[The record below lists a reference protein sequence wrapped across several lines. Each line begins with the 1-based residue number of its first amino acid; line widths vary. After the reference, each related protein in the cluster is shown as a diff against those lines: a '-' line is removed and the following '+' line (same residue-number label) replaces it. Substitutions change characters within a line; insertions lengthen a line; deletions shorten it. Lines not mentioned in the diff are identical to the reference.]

1 MFNKTFLIFFFAFLF
16 SQQPLFRLGNQSF
29 YDYSFFEMVP
39 HSEWSLLDTTKQR
52 LTKNSFLEK
61 ELVYFE
67 ANTLGHHFFGEN
79 YIKLQEREEQLLINY
94 TYESLVAYPL
104 IKNKN
109 LLSAKKN
116 ILKKYFTHHIL
127 LGYKGCSM
135 PGEFLKTKEETLV
148 LASEIKDKIVS
159 SLSVSPDSLKVSVF
173 KDFATAESQDP
184 SLSQNGGALGWVSW
198 GRTVESFQKAV
209 FSLGPGVVS
218 DPILTDFGY
227 HLIFIEK
234 EGLSDFSYYNP
245 VFLDDITKKTCL
257 QSLDFKSLRAAALDF
272 DSSLVSQKTLNINR
286 PVLNNIFKLFE
297 KNIKEKKLRGNKN
310 SYISW
315 IEEGGFSDVLFI
327 YNEEAFGVNWL
338 VYYLNKMP
346 ATRVPSIKKEEDL
359 ISLLKSFVLQEAVLG
374 LAREQNLDNSLYF
387 KNEVL
392 KHKKNILQKEFSS
405 FLVNSIEKPDSSSV
419 KALYDKGVY
428 RGEYIKPKSV
438 VYSEI
443 KTASENEINKAY
455 NHFLNQKDFDK
466 TLKVFSGSTK
476 SPVTQ
481 GSGGPLSLTAFD
493 MRVGEVSSPIEN
505 RNKTFSLI
513 RIEKFIEEEPFSLK
527 KVYNQIERKIIKE
540 KQDSV
545 KLNLLKNLKKKHFV
559 EGFNI

>member
-1 MFNKTFLIFFFAFLF
+1 M
-16 SQQPLFRLGNQSF
+16 
-29 YDYSFFEMVP
+29 
-39 HSEWSLLDTTKQR
+39 
-52 LTKNSFLEK
+52 
-61 ELVYFE
+61 
-67 ANTLGHHFFGEN
+67 
-79 YIKLQEREEQLLINY
+79 
-94 TYESLVAYPL
+94 
-104 IKNKN
+104 
-109 LLSAKKN
+109 
-116 ILKKYFTHHIL
+116 
-127 LGYKGCSM
+127 
-135 PGEFLKTKEETLV
+135 
-148 LASEIKDKIVS
+148 
-159 SLSVSPDSLKVSVF
+159 
-173 KDFATAESQDP
+173 
-184 SLSQNGGALGWVSW
+184 
-198 GRTVESFQKAV
+198 
-209 FSLGPGVVS
+209 
-218 DPILTDFGY
+218 
-227 HLIFIEK
+227 IFIEK

-257 QSLDFKSLRAAALDF
+257 QSLDFESLRAAALDF

-286 PVLNNIFKLFE
+286 PVLNDVFKIFE

-310 SYISW
+310 SYINW
-315 IEEGGFSDVLFI
+315 IEEGGFSDVLFV

-359 ISLLKSFVLQEAVLG
+359 VSLLKSFVLQEAVLG

-455 NHFLNQKDFDK
+455 NHYLSQKDFDK
-466 TLKVFSGSTK
+466 TLKVFNGATK

-481 GSGGPLSLTAFD
+481 GSGGPLSLAAFD
-493 MRVGEVSSPIEN
+493 MQVGGVSSPIEN

-545 KLNLLKNLKKKHFV
+545 KLNLLKNLKKKHPV
-559 EGFNI
+559 GVFNI